1 MTGHELPSERD
12 LPAARFVEMRDD
24 LMTKIERDI
33 DRDAVDRHD
42 RTEPRVIT
50 LTTRPRRRR
59 RVGLAAAA
67 VAAGL
72 VLTGVVALRGNDT
85 ASASPNFAEPTEDG
99 FVRIHI
105 EDLDDPD
112 HVERD
117 LAAVGVPAVVD
128 IHEGGGHRCD
138 DARSDGWV
146 TEPTPGLFPSMWE
159 DTAGDEMFD
168 FRIDPDALRPGESV
182 ALEFFWDEH
191 EGDWVTMTSFRTSMS
206 PIGECVLVEDAAVV
220 VDAENQIVGG

>member
-12 LPAARFVEMRDD
+12 LPAARFVEMKDD

-33 DRDAVDRHD
+33 DQDAVDRQD
-42 RTEPRVIT
+42 RTEPRTIT
-50 LTTRPRRRR
+50 LTARPRRRR
-59 RVGLAAAA
+59 RAGLAAAA

-72 VLTGVVALRGNDT
+72 VLTGVVALRSDDT
-85 ASASPNFAEPTEDG
+85 ASAGPNFAEPTDDG

-112 HVERD
+112 RVERD

-128 IHEGGGHRCD
+128 IHEGGGYRCD
-138 DARSDGWV
+138 DSRSDGWT
-146 TEPTPGLFPSMWE
+146 TEPTPGLFPSVWA
-159 DTAGDEMFD
+159 DDAGDDMFD
-168 FRIDPDALRPGESV
+168 FRIDPGALRPGETL

-191 EGDWVTMTSFRTSMS
+191 DGDWATMTSFHTSMS
-206 PIGECVLVEDAAVV
+206 PIGECVLVEDDAIV
-220 VDAENQIVGG
+220 VDAENAIVGG